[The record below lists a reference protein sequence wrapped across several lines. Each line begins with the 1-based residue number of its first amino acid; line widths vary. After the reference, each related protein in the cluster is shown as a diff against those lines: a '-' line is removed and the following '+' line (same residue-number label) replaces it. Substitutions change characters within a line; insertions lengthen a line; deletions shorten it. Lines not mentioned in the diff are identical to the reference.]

1 MDFGLICSPV
11 TPSEI
16 ICMLVIF
23 MAIPINM
30 QTTARHI

>member
-1 MDFGLICSPV
+1 MDVGLIWSPV

-16 ICMLVIF
+16 ICLLAIF